1 MRPRS
6 TLRFG
11 IALAVCFVAGDLA
24 LRPAIETGARVGGWW
39 GVGPALVVLGF
50 ALALLYTVVYDGAR
64 IQYRRDA
71 RALR

>member
-11 IALAVCFVAGDLA
+11 IALVVCFLAGDLA
-24 LRPAIETGARVGGWW
+24 LSPAIETAARVGGW
-39 GVGPALVVLGF
+39 GVVPALVVLGF
-50 ALALLYTVVYDGAR
+50 ALALLFTVVYDGPR
-64 IQYRRDA
+64 IQYRREA